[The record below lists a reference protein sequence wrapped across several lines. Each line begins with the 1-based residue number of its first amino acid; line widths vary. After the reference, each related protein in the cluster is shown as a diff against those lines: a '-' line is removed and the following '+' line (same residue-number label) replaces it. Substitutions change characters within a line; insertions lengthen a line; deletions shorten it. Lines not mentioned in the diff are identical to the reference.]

1 MAILRFYNP
10 YFSAYRDENT
20 DTAYRNLQNKYNF
33 NNHCGCEQGSRP
45 AANIVETDKE
55 YRIEMALPG
64 VNKQSVSIRHE
75 KELLTIS
82 VEQPQHQENKE
93 NFTLREFD
101 YSGAMRTFNTG
112 NKVNTDQIGAR
123 LENGI
128 LTVVLPKKEAYV
140 VKPAQAITID

>member
-20 DTAYRNLQNKYNF
+20 NAAYRNLLDRYNF
-33 NNHCGCEQGSRP
+33 SNQCGCEQGNRP
-45 AANIVETDKE
+45 SANIVETDKE

-64 VNKQSVSIRHE
+64 VSKQSIRINHE

-82 VEQPQHQENKE
+82 VEQPENQENQE

-101 YSGAMRTFNTG
+101 YSGAVRTFNTG
-112 NKVNTDQIGAR
+112 NKVNPDQIGAR
-123 LENGI
+123 FENGI
-128 LTVVLPKKEAYV
+128 LTVALPKKETYV
-140 VKPAQAITID
+140 KKPAQAIAID